1 MGILA
6 LFGKKNAV
14 EREFNPDNIVGKKC
28 VVTEAIDNFAGC
40 GQVKVNGQ
48 NWAARAAYD
57 EDTFEV
63 GELPEEIVT
72 TLKTVGDVVNYIAGK
87 LAE

>member
-1 MGILA
+1 MSVEKIFKTMRELIAEQFAVDAEEVTMDSEFEADLGADSVDIVELA
-6 LFGKKNAV
+6 MSV
-14 EREFNPDNIVGKKC
+14 
-28 VVTEAIDNFAGC
+28 
-40 GQVKVNGQ
+40 
-48 NWAARAAYD
+48 

-63 GELPEEIVT
+63 GELPEEVVT

>member
-1 MGILA
+1 MSVEKIFQTMRELIAEQFAVDAEEVTMDSEFEADLGADSVDIVELA
-6 LFGKKNAV
+6 MSV
-14 EREFNPDNIVGKKC
+14 
-28 VVTEAIDNFAGC
+28 
-40 GQVKVNGQ
+40 
-48 NWAARAAYD
+48 

>member
-1 MGILA
+1 MSVEKIFQTMRELIAEQFAVDAEEVTMDSEFEADLGADSVDIVELA
-6 LFGKKNAV
+6 MSV
-14 EREFNPDNIVGKKC
+14 
-28 VVTEAIDNFAGC
+28 
-40 GQVKVNGQ
+40 
-48 NWAARAAYD
+48 

-63 GELPEEIVT
+63 GELPEEVVT

>member
-1 MGILA
+1 MSVEKIFQTMRELIAEQFAVDAEEVTMNSEFEADLGADSVDIVELA
-6 LFGKKNAV
+6 MSV
-14 EREFNPDNIVGKKC
+14 E
-28 VVTEAIDNFAGC
+28 A
-40 GQVKVNGQ
+40 
-48 NWAARAAYD
+48 
-57 EDTFEV
+57 TFEV

>member
-1 MGILA
+1 MPIEEIFQTMRELIAEQFAVDAEEVSMDSEFEADLGADSVDIVELA
-6 LFGKKNAV
+6 MSV
-14 EREFNPDNIVGKKC
+14 
-28 VVTEAIDNFAGC
+28 
-40 GQVKVNGQ
+40 
-48 NWAARAAYD
+48 

>member
-1 MGILA
+1 MSVEKIFQTMRELIAEQFAVDAEEVSMDSEFEADLGADSVDIVELA
-6 LFGKKNAV
+6 MSV
-14 EREFNPDNIVGKKC
+14 D
-28 VVTEAIDNFAGC
+28 
-40 GQVKVNGQ
+40 
-48 NWAARAAYD
+48 
-57 EDTFEV
+57 DTFEV

>member
-1 MGILA
+1 MSVEKIFQTMRELIAEQFAVDAEEVSMDSEFEADLGSDSVDIVELA
-6 LFGKKNAV
+6 MSV
-14 EREFNPDNIVGKKC
+14 
-28 VVTEAIDNFAGC
+28 
-40 GQVKVNGQ
+40 
-48 NWAARAAYD
+48 

>member
-1 MGILA
+1 MSVEKIFQTMRELIAEQFAVDAEEISMDSEFEADLGADSVDIVELA
-6 LFGKKNAV
+6 MSV
-14 EREFNPDNIVGKKC
+14 
-28 VVTEAIDNFAGC
+28 
-40 GQVKVNGQ
+40 
-48 NWAARAAYD
+48 

>member
-1 MGILA
+1 MSVEKIFQTMRELIAEQFAVDAEEVSMDSEFEADLGADSVDIVELA
-6 LFGKKNAV
+6 MSV
-14 EREFNPDNIVGKKC
+14 
-28 VVTEAIDNFAGC
+28 
-40 GQVKVNGQ
+40 
-48 NWAARAAYD
+48 

>member
-1 MGILA
+1 MSVEKIFQTMRELIAEQFAVDAEEVSMDSEFEADLGADSVDIVELA
-6 LFGKKNAV
+6 MSV
-14 EREFNPDNIVGKKC
+14 
-28 VVTEAIDNFAGC
+28 
-40 GQVKVNGQ
+40 
-48 NWAARAAYD
+48 

-63 GELPEEIVT
+63 GELPEEVVT

>member
-1 MGILA
+1 MSVEKIFQTMRELIAEQFAVDAEEIAMNSEFEADLGADSVDIVELA
-6 LFGKKNAV
+6 MSV
-14 EREFNPDNIVGKKC
+14 
-28 VVTEAIDNFAGC
+28 
-40 GQVKVNGQ
+40 
-48 NWAARAAYD
+48 

>member
-1 MGILA
+1 MSVEKIFQTMRELIAEQFAVDVEEVAMDSEFEADLGADSVDIVELA
-6 LFGKKNAV
+6 MSV
-14 EREFNPDNIVGKKC
+14 
-28 VVTEAIDNFAGC
+28 
-40 GQVKVNGQ
+40 
-48 NWAARAAYD
+48 

-63 GELPEEIVT
+63 GELPEEVVT

>member
-1 MGILA
+1 MSVEKIFQTMRELIAEQFAVDAEEVTMNSEFEADLGADSVDIVELA
-6 LFGKKNAV
+6 MSV
-14 EREFNPDNIVGKKC
+14 
-28 VVTEAIDNFAGC
+28 
-40 GQVKVNGQ
+40 
-48 NWAARAAYD
+48 

>member
-1 MGILA
+1 MSVEKIFQTMRELIAEQFAVDAEEDSMDSEFEADLGADSVDIVELA
-6 LFGKKNAV
+6 MSV
-14 EREFNPDNIVGKKC
+14 
-28 VVTEAIDNFAGC
+28 
-40 GQVKVNGQ
+40 
-48 NWAARAAYD
+48 